1 MNTLNGDMREMGTP
15 VTPTYIHA
23 LIQTHTPH
31 THTYTHTHGHGDP
44 YTVDET
50 GADMRVRR
58 SHICK
63 KR

>member
-1 MNTLNGDMREMGTP
+1 MRGMGTP

-23 LIQTHTPH
+23 HIQTHTPH
-31 THTYTHTHGHGDP
+31 TYTRAHTRAHEHGHGDP
-44 YTVDET
+44 YTVDEM

-63 KR
+63 KQ